1 MADNNKNVVFED
13 ISSNSPETPIVKVV
27 KQTKKAAK
35 KAAKVAKKAADGYGN
50 SAFKN
55 IDKVIK
61 MIAFVVATTVALLF
75 LATAFVVFKLDKSFK
90 FICALILV
98 VGVVV
103 SLIFL
108 FLIYGIGHIISQN
121 KEILKKLDK

>member
-1 MADNNKNVVFED
+1 MSDKENIVFED
-13 ISSNSPETPIVKVV
+13 ISSNSPETKVTKAV

-35 KAAKVAKKAADGYGN
+35 KAAKTAKKAADGYGN

-61 MIAFVVATTVALLF
+61 MIAFIIAIVVVLIFGAG
-75 LATAFVVFKLDKSFK
+75 AFVVYTLDNSFK
-90 FICALILV
+90 FICALIVLV
-98 VGVVV
+98 GIAV

-108 FLIYGIGHIISQN
+108 YIIYGIGHIISQN
-121 KEILKKLDK
+121 KEILKRLDK